1 MSSFELLIETDVRV
15 PMRDGVLLA
24 TDIYRPIQDH
34 ERLPALV
41 LRTPYDKSNRG
52 GWGSLLLDVDD
63 AMVRGYAVVAQ
74 DARGCHASQG
84 RFRPITQERDDGY
97 DTIAW
102 VASQPW
108 CNGKVGIW
116 GSSYM
121 GATALQAAV
130 GAPDALKAAIAYL
143 TAGDYYRSWAYV
155 GGAFELGFNIRWAV
169 AQAAAQLRRKEHGLD
184 QATIDGVLSEADRLA
199 HDPEAFLSSSLDVR
213 ELAPVSCS
221 LIGHI
226 TDWIDH
232 PNYDSYWRD
241 IDVVAAAERVTVPI
255 LTIAGWHDGFLG
267 SMLPLFEDLRRRG
280 PEAVRTQHKLIVGP
294 WDHQAYLS
302 SIGTSTAG
310 TRNFG
315 PRATG
320 GRAGLR
326 QTALDWFDVWLKDDV
341 PPRST
346 PAVRFFQM
354 GEDQWMEADT
364 WPVPSREVRWYL
376 WSAGHANT
384 SSGDGALVNDL
395 PGKLPPDS
403 YRYDPLNPAPTVG
416 GRILLYPHI
425 AGGLQDQHGL
435 EARPDV
441 LVYTSALLVEDVRV
455 CGPVR
460 LELYVR
466 TSAPTTDFTAT
477 LVDLDDNG
485 IGLSIADGIVRLSE
499 EHGPAQ
505 QVRKAVVDLWQ
516 TAYTFPAGHQLR
528 VHVTSSSF
536 PRFDRNRNVASSAAP
551 SEQAAAIQQ
560 ILHDQRHPSALVLS
574 VADPDHSRRQ

>member
-1 MSSFELLIETDVRV
+1 
-15 PMRDGVLLA
+15 MRDGVLLA
-24 TDIYRPIQDH
+24 TDIYRPAQDH
-34 ERLPALV
+34 ERFPALV

-74 DARGCHASQG
+74 DARGCHASHG

-130 GAPDALKAAIAYL
+130 GAPDTLKAAIAYL

-169 AQAAAQLRRKEHGLD
+169 AQAAAQLRRKDHGLD
-184 QATIDGVLSEADRLA
+184 QATIDGVLSEVDRLA

-221 LIGHI
+221 VIGHI

-232 PNYDSYWRD
+232 PNYDSYWHD

-280 PEAVRTQHKLIVGP
+280 PEEVRAQHKLIVGP

-320 GRAGLR
+320 GRAELR
-326 QTALDWFDVWLKDDV
+326 QTALDWFDVWLKVDV

-346 PAVRFFQM
+346 PAVRYFQM
-354 GEDQWMEADT
+354 GDDQWIEAARGRSPHERCAGT
-364 WPVPSREVRWYL
+364 SGAQATPTPAAATARSSTTSPGSCRRKAPVRSAQSR
-376 WSAGHANT
+376 AH
-384 SSGDGALVNDL
+384 
-395 PGKLPPDS
+395 
-403 YRYDPLNPAPTVG
+403 G
-416 GRILLYPHI
+416 GEGILLYPHI

-460 LELYVR
+460 SCLR
-466 TSAPTTDFTAT
+466 A
-477 LVDLDDNG
+477 
-485 IGLSIADGIVRLSE
+485 
-499 EHGPAQ
+499 
-505 QVRKAVVDLWQ
+505 
-516 TAYTFPAGHQLR
+516 HQCS
-528 VHVTSSSF
+528 HH
-536 PRFDRNRNVASSAAP
+536 RF
-551 SEQAAAIQQ
+551 
-560 ILHDQRHPSALVLS
+560 HRHPG
-574 VADPDHSRRQ
+574 